1 MKNYRVEVPK
11 VARDQLEIKDGEPLA
26 MWVEGNQL
34 VIRPLRLADSLPQI
48 KLRWYF
54 GPALVLTLLFY
65 ADMINQGYHLLPL
78 VGGDSVASASL
89 YLATLSG
96 LLAFASTFISQK
108 RHHRGR
114 AQEFSWRAMISIMV
128 ACGTITAFSLV
139 AGAWLVG
146 SLFHGAVFDIY
157 TAGALI
163 FLVIAMVTYIMINLA
178 MTISPG
184 VITNLM
190 TFMIIGGVFFSM
202 LTNSNKDWW
211 RHNFSFLGTA
221 NSSNSWQFNITL
233 IFSAMLMLTLIDYL
247 FVNLSKKYP
256 GWRVQ
261 VTRWLLNLM
270 AACLGGVGLFPNDPR
285 FHLLHD
291 RIAMWMV
298 YTMLILVVVVRWM
311 MPMMTKTFLTLSYV
325 IGGVLAV
332 SYIAFKFVRYLSLTA
347 FEMLAFGLAFSWIL
361 LLFQLIEAVV
371 QRDVRLFTV
380 ELVAEEN
387 DGVSH

>member
-1 MKNYRVEVPK
+1 M
-11 VARDQLEIKDGEPLA
+11 
-26 MWVEGNQL
+26 
-34 VIRPLRLADSLPQI
+34 
-48 KLRWYF
+48 
-54 GPALVLTLLFY
+54 
-65 ADMINQGYHLLPL
+65 
-78 VGGDSVASASL
+78 
-89 YLATLSG
+89 
-96 LLAFASTFISQK
+96 
-108 RHHRGR
+108 
-114 AQEFSWRAMISIMV
+114 
-128 ACGTITAFSLV
+128 
-139 AGAWLVG
+139 G

-270 AACLGGVGLFPNDPR
+270 AAC
-285 FHLLHD
+285 
-291 RIAMWMV
+291 
-298 YTMLILVVVVRWM
+298 
-311 MPMMTKTFLTLSYV
+311 
-325 IGGVLAV
+325 
-332 SYIAFKFVRYLSLTA
+332 
-347 FEMLAFGLAFSWIL
+347 
-361 LLFQLIEAVV
+361 
-371 QRDVRLFTV
+371 
-380 ELVAEEN
+380 
-387 DGVSH
+387 